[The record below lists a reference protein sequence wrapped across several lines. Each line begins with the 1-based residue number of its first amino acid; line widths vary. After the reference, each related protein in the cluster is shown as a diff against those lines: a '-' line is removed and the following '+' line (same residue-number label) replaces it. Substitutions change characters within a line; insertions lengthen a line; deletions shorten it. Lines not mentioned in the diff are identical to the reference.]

1 MGSRKKSLEVSRLRA
16 APALTRQRGVV
27 LEVVRTSE
35 NHLTASEVYE
45 AARKLLPSISYAT
58 VYNSL
63 RYLKD
68 AGLVDEI
75 TFGNAA
81 SRFDRETAR
90 HDHAICSVCGKLV
103 DLDLPQTVELMRVAA
118 RHSRFKAQSIRLTLV
133 GICPD
138 CHSD

>member
-1 MGSRKKSLEVSRLRA
+1 MALRKKNLGKGRSRA
-16 APALTRQRGVV
+16 VPPLTRQRGVV
-27 LEVVRTSE
+27 LEVVQASE
-35 NHLTASEVYE
+35 SHLTASEVYE

-68 AGLVDEI
+68 AGLLSEI

-103 DLDLPQTVELMRVAA
+103 DLNLPQTVELMRVAA
-118 RHSRFKAQSIRLTLV
+118 RAARFKPESIRLTLV

-138 CHSD
+138 CRSD

>member
-1 MGSRKKSLEVSRLRA
+1 MGSRKKSLESSRLRTV
-16 APALTRQRGVV
+16 PALTRQRGVV

-103 DLDLPQTVELMRVAA
+103 DLDLPQTIELMKVAA
-118 RHSRFKAQSIRLTLV
+118 RHSRFKPQSIRLTLV

-138 CHSD
+138 CRSD